1 MNKIFKTLKNQ
12 RTGASTAVSELQ
24 TGRTKGSR
32 LKAVAVAAVAAA
44 ALSSG
49 VEAATWDTGYDV
61 ILNEEHDEGTT
72 HVGSGFAFGNK
83 NLDLAAKTYDEDLTV
98 LSWAIDPYV
107 FRFNGLDSSGMPTVK
122 LNLNDPYAMS
132 VFEQSQGFDQALVH
146 TTGLTVQWGANF
158 SVDTGNSDPLDSNIF
173 E

>member
-1 MNKIFKTLKNQ
+1 MNKIFKTLKNH
-12 RTGASTAVSELQ
+12 RTGAATAVSELQ

-32 LKAVAVAAVAAA
+32 LKAVVVAAVAAA
-44 ALSSG
+44 ATLSSG

-83 NLDLAAKTYDEDLTV
+83 NLDLAAKTYDEHLTV
-98 LSWAIDPYV
+98 LGAASSYALM
-107 FRFNGLDSSGMPTVK
+107 FTSGMPTVK
-122 LNLNDPYAMS
+122 LNLNDRNAMS

-146 TTGLTVQWGANF
+146 TKGLKVLWG
-158 SVDTGNSDPLDSNIF
+158 LR
-173 E
+173 